1 MTIFAC
7 GFPDNE
13 LFKSIFESKKLNVF
27 QVTQEKL
34 FEIDGPNKE
43 DIYFVYG
50 EAFSANLLKFLN
62 YFGQFGKKLPLV
74 IYGENYDQSYME
86 KLFVNKPFTY
96 IKGPCQKKDIIK
108 ALTDAIKGKCS
119 HIPYRN
125 YAKDLHS
132 ARLNL
137 RALHDVG
144 VALTSE
150 RNMDRLL
157 DLILTRIRHLAE
169 ADAGSLYLVENGN
182 SLRFKLSQN
191 ISLDWSCKQN
201 ALMPINRKSIGGYT
215 AAAKETV
222 NILDVYT
229 IPESFP
235 FTFNKSYDKSSGYRT
250 KSMITVPMCNVD
262 GEVLGV
268 VQLINK
274 RKDYENKISGKA
286 LEEENIIPFNKHDI
300 ELLTG
305 LASQAAVAL
314 DNAKLYHDIRNLF
327 EGFVKA
333 SIVAI
338 EAKDPCTQG
347 HSERVADL
355 TVALAKAINEEYEG
369 PFANVKFTEKQLL
382 QIRYA
387 SLLHDFGKVS
397 VKEEVLTK
405 AKKLL
410 PPEMEELKSRY
421 KLIKEAIEADHYKEC
436 LDYIAD
442 NGISKYEKIKAR
454 MENDLKSRLE
464 ETDEILQMIIK
475 SNEPTVLEEGNF
487 QRLTELSHQ
496 KYIDHNGHEIPY
508 LTDHEAMLL
517 SIKRGSLSESERLE
531 IESHVRHSY
540 NFLTKIPWT
549 KDLSRVPEIAYS
561 HHEKLNGRGYPNHL
575 TSEEIPFESQM
586 MGVADIFDALTAQ
599 DRPYKPA
606 LPLQKALSIL
616 QMEAKNNALNQDL
629 VDLFERKQVYKCLE
643 A

>member
-1 MTIFAC
+1 MTIYAC
-7 GFPDNE
+7 GFGNNE
-13 LFKSIFESKKLNVF
+13 PYKSIFEDKKVQASYLSLEDLFKLESSDEHSVFVIEESIYTSNLIDFLQYFSKNH
-27 QVTQEKL
+27 
-34 FEIDGPNKE
+34 
-43 DIYFVYG
+43 
-50 EAFSANLLKFLN
+50 
-62 YFGQFGKKLPLV
+62 KKRSV
-74 IYGENYDQSYME
+74 IIIGENYEQYYME
-86 KLFVNKPFTY
+86 ELFNRRPFTY
-96 IKGPCQKKDIIK
+96 LKNSCDKNTVIQAI
-108 ALTDAIKGKCS
+108 LDAQQGKCTYVP
-119 HIPYRN
+119 IRN
-125 YAKDLHS
+125 YAKELHA

-137 RALHDVG
+137 VALHDVG
-144 VALTSE
+144 IALTAE
-150 RNMDRLL
+150 KNLDRLL
-157 DLILTRIRHLAE
+157 DLILTRIRNLAE
-169 ADAGSLYLVENGN
+169 ADAGSLYLVEGK

-201 ALMPINRKSIGGYT
+201 ALMPINEKSIGGYT
-215 AAAKETV
+215 ADAKKSV
-222 NILDVYT
+222 NLLDAYF
-229 IPESFP
+229 IPPSFP
-235 FTFNKSYDKSSGYRT
+235 FTFNKSYDISSGYRS
-250 KSMITVPMCNVD
+250 KSMLTVPMCNTEGD
-262 GEVLGV
+262 VLGV
-268 VQLINK
+268 IQLINK
-274 RKDYENKISGKA
+274 RKDYEKKIPGKK
-286 LEEENIIPFNKHDI
+286 LEESQIIPFDDRDI
-300 ELLTG
+300 ELLSG

-355 TVALAKAINEEYEG
+355 TVAIAKAINEEKEG
-369 PFANVKFTEKQLL
+369 PFADIHFTEKQLL

-421 KLIKEAIEADHYKEC
+421 KLIKEAIEADYYKDC
-436 LDYIAD
+436 LDYISK
-442 NGISKYEKIKAR
+442 NGLDKYNAIKTSL
-454 MENDLKSRLE
+454 ENDLKSRL
-464 ETDEILQMIIK
+464 DEIDDILQMIIK

-487 QRLTELSHQ
+487 QRLTDLSHQ
-496 KYIDHNGHEIPY
+496 SYVDHNGHEIPY
-508 LTDHEAMLL
+508 LTDHEALLL
-517 SIKRGSLSESERLE
+517 SIKRGSLSEAERLE

-540 NFLTKIPWT
+540 NFLNKIPWT

-575 TSEEIPFESQM
+575 TSEEIPFESQI
-586 MGVADIFDALTAQ
+586 MGIADIFDALTAQ

-629 VDLFERKQVYKCLE
+629 VNLFEQKQVYKCLNS
-643 A
+643 